1 MHIFKHLG
9 VVLKHKFLVFR
20 YCCKAGIPF
29 RGLVHDTNKFGF
41 TEFFL
46 SAKYFDG
53 KKSPTII
60 EREYKDGISD
70 ICLHHTGRNKH
81 HWQYW
86 LDFDKNQIIVAR
98 MPYKCCV
105 EFVCDMLSASKTYN
119 KKDFS
124 FEIVLEYYLKR
135 YNSYIMH
142 PACKEFVRECFK
154 GLINEGFKALKKGK
168 TKSLYEKIIKEYDVT
183 YFIPMTEEIFNV
195 VKVR

>member
-9 VVLKHKFLVFR
+9 VVLKHKFLVFK

-29 RGLVHDTNKFGF
+29 RGLFHDTTKFSF

-53 KKSPTII
+53 TKSPTII
-60 EREYKDGISD
+60 ERNFKEGISE
-70 ICLHHTGRNKH
+70 ICLHHIGRNKH

-86 LDFDKNQIIVAR
+86 LDYDRNQIIVGR

-105 EFVCDMLSASKTYN
+105 EYVCDMLSASKTYN
-119 KKDFS
+119 KKNFS
-124 FEIVLEYYLKR
+124 FEGVLEYYLKR
-135 YNSYIMH
+135 YNNYIMH

-154 GLINEGFKALKKGK
+154 ELINNGFKALKKKK
-168 TKSLYEKIIKEYDVT
+168 TKALYDIITKKYDVT
-183 YFIPMTEEIFNV
+183 YFIPITEEMFNV